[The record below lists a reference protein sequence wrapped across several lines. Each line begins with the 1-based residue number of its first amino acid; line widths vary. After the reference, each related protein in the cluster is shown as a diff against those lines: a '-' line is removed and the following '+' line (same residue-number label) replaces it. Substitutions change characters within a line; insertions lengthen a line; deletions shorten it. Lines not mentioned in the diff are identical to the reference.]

1 MAENGGK
8 KYQKKPELSR
18 RIGELQG
25 DAPGTCCAPDE
36 LWLPGQSSCG
46 IYVCQALIVYTLLE
60 ARSLPNESDCPML
73 SLDSAAPVVLST
85 LMNLL
90 LVIAL
95 TRQIAELRGG
105 SVDFT
110 VENLHDVT
118 VTVRL
123 PIDRGSEV
131 DHAV

>member
-1 MAENGGK
+1 M
-8 KYQKKPELSR
+8 
-18 RIGELQG
+18 
-25 DAPGTCCAPDE
+25 
-36 LWLPGQSSCG
+36 
-46 IYVCQALIVYTLLE
+46 YTLLE
-60 ARSLPNESDCPML
+60 APPLPNEGDCPML

-85 LMNLL
+85 LINLL

-95 TRQIAELRGG
+95 TRQIAELHGG

-110 VENLHDVT
+110 VENFHDVT